1 VGFSVSHQSAGNNCW
16 KLVKRKK
23 LVFCS
28 IQSNERERERE
39 REREME
45 IDWWSFASGGNL
57 KLPGKRMGVCK
68 GFCGCV
74 RETLSAAA
82 QQAGGALRR
91 EAGKDFWREF
101 GSQRFHVHESCVSRK
116 TLLRLELVPASK
128 EGRKEG
134 RNLC

>member
-1 VGFSVSHQSAGNNCW
+1 MYRSDGSCRRFAYMSAKGQIIS
-16 KLVKRKK
+16 KLIKHPTQPDPSQTLYQQTEAPIRK
-23 LVFCS
+23 
-28 IQSNERERERE
+28 
-39 REREME
+39 E
-45 IDWWSFASGGNL
+45 I